1 MKRLISLMLAL
12 CMVSISIVSASANE
26 THTSAEDTDIVT
38 ERELMD
44 IPFFFVTSE
53 THSALTENQK
63 KQAADTIANY
73 CDGAVMSLSN
83 NPDYSISPLSK
94 TQKENVLRSPVYKST
109 IARIQEVIN
118 GGATVKYINLYS
130 KDPQIVNGQRAAD
143 LNDPAYWES
152 NYESFGTYNGYKFLY
167 VESSAGV
174 ETNEVEPGNISGT
187 LKWDAIMKKTLAF
200 DYFVKDS
207 YFKAA
212 KKISGKLSSWLNYY
226 KAPLTISYSPSRD
239 YVKAKVSGDLY
250 IRTVLIQDKLN
261 RVNGYAYYDWG
272 TAEMFAAALRI
283 DGKYP
288 KSQNSSGT
296 YMYEYPSYTFP
307 TQKQS
312 TPGYPGNETIRKSII
327 NLYTNT
333 SGFFTHDEGI
343 DVNSAVASLLS

>member
-1 MKRLISLMLAL
+1 M
-12 CMVSISIVSASANE
+12 
-26 THTSAEDTDIVT
+26 
-38 ERELMD
+38 
-44 IPFFFVTSE
+44 
-53 THSALTENQK
+53 
-63 KQAADTIANY
+63 
-73 CDGAVMSLSN
+73 
-83 NPDYSISPLSK
+83 
-94 TQKENVLRSPVYKST
+94 LRSPVYKST

-187 LKWDAIMKKTLAF
+187 LKWDAIMKKTLNVAF

-272 TAEMFAAALRI
+272 TAEMFAAALRENI
-283 DGKYP
+283 RNLKILLVP
-288 KSQNSSGT
+288 ICTNIHPIHFQRKNKALPVILE
-296 YMYEYPSYTFP
+296 MKPSVKVLLIF
-307 TQKQS
+307 
-312 TPGYPGNETIRKSII
+312 TPIQVD
-327 NLYTNT
+327 
-333 SGFFTHDEGI
+333 F
-343 DVNSAVASLLS
+343 SLTMRVLM